1 MSSPGPELGEA
12 GEALA
17 SGANVKEAPKNS
29 VSKTNHILL
38 CYFLKIK
45 MNAKKKKNVS
55 RTNHMLLC
63 FFKKKKI
70 KVNAKRKRHDEGKIK
85 L

>member
-29 VSKTNHILL
+29 VSRTNHILL

-45 MNAKKKKNVS
+45 MNAKKKKCKQDKSYVIVFLN
-55 RTNHMLLC
+55 
-63 FFKKKKI
+63 KKI

>member
-29 VSKTNHILL
+29 VSRTNHILL
-38 CYFLKIK
+38 RYFLKIK
-45 MNAKKKKNVS
+45 MNAKKKCKQDKSYVIV
-55 RTNHMLLC
+55 L
-63 FFKKKKI
+63 FKKKKNQGEC
-70 KVNAKRKRHDEGKIK
+70 KKKTSR
-85 L
+85 

>member
-29 VSKTNHILL
+29 VSRTNHILL

-45 MNAKKKKNVS
+45 MNAKKKKCKQDKSYVIV
-55 RTNHMLLC
+55 LL
-63 FFKKKKI
+63 KKKKNQGEC
-70 KVNAKRKRHDEGKIK
+70 KKKTSR
-85 L
+85 